1 MKTRKHKM
9 SISIPQILY
18 YALKEDSVNY
28 GISMSNVIATALTE
42 YYSKRE
48 KFVRQWVAKC
58 QGARRLA
65 ADTPQGNP

>member
-48 KFVRQWVAKC
+48 KFVR
-58 QGARRLA
+58 
-65 ADTPQGNP
+65 